1 MSDRRDDILDTLTES
16 KRLVG
21 DLELPTGEEY
31 SINSILTEFGQDAA
45 EPAPE
50 EETASEAMEQT
61 GPIPRSAAPS
71 RRAKVLQFPKIFNRS
86 EEPSE
91 AAEEEPAEEAPEE
104 AAPAQPEEPR
114 PVRRVKSPSAWV
126 EPTPEEEMRLSLEDV
141 MAHTVDSVLEDRN

>member
-50 EETASEAMEQT
+50 EAPPPEEVPVEEA
-61 GPIPRSAAPS
+61 P
-71 RRAKVLQFPKIFNRS
+71 
-86 EEPSE
+86 
-91 AAEEEPAEEAPEE
+91 PAEETPPEE
-104 AAPAQPEEPR
+104 GSFEN
-114 PVRRVKSPSAWV
+114 
-126 EPTPEEEMRLSLEDV
+126 PTDMK
-141 MAHTVDSVLEDRN
+141 

>member
-50 EETASEAMEQT
+50 EGTAPEAMEQT
-61 GPIPRSAAPS
+61 GPIPRSACVRLKAFHHCRDRRPRRSKTSHPTASDAPS
-71 RRAKVLQFPKIFNRS
+71 LSHFQAPPLGEQSDRRS
-86 EEPSE
+86 
-91 AAEEEPAEEAPEE
+91 
-104 AAPAQPEEPR
+104 
-114 PVRRVKSPSAWV
+114 
-126 EPTPEEEMRLSLEDV
+126 D
-141 MAHTVDSVLEDRN
+141 